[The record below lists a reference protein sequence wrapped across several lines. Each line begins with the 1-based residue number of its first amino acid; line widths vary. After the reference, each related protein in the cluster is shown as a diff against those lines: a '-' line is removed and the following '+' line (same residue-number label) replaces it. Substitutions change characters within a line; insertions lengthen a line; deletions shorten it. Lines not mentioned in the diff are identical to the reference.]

1 MKRKRAM
8 LAILTLG
15 LILLA
20 SCGPKVEWDLVID
33 GSVDKPKTLSYAD
46 LSGMKKTK
54 LENILMAKSQGED
67 EITSW
72 EGPTLDDVFGT
83 VGVQDSATG
92 VTVVADDGYAIQM
105 TMDDLQGGIIALSR
119 DGKSIADDE
128 KGPIRIVIPGKPSN
142 FWVFQV
148 VQITFEETPIAA
160 PTPKPEPV
168 ALTVSGAVENEL
180 ALSLADLEAMPV
192 IKISAEFK
200 GETAEHEGVTLKD
213 ILDRAG
219 VSSGA
224 SSLTLTAADDYSKD
238 VDYADVQACA
248 ECIVAFDRDAGYLR
262 MVMPGLST
270 GAWIKDVVRI
280 EVK

>member
-1 MKRKRAM
+1 MWRS
-8 LAILTLG
+8 L
-15 LILLA
+15 
-20 SCGPKVEWDLVID
+20 
-33 GSVDKPKTLSYAD
+33 
-46 LSGMKKTK
+46 
-54 LENILMAKSQGED
+54 
-67 EITSW
+67 
-72 EGPTLDDVFGT
+72 
-83 VGVQDSATG
+83 G
-92 VTVVADDGYAIQM
+92 VTVRRMGGWVLRTLLGDWM
-105 TMDDLQGGIIALSR
+105 TQR
-119 DGKSIADDE
+119 
-128 KGPIRIVIPGKPSN
+128 IRAWACRRG
-142 FWVFQV
+142 WV
-148 VQITFEETPIAA
+148 AA

-200 GETAEHEGVTLKD
+200 GETAEYEGVTLKD

-238 VDYADVQACA
+238 VDYAEVQACA
-248 ECIVAFDRDAGYLR
+248 ECIVVFDHDAGYLR

>member
-1 MKRKRAM
+1 MQRKRAT
-8 LAILTLG
+8 LAILTLA

-33 GSVDKPKTLSYAD
+33 GAVDNPKTLSYAD
-46 LSGMKKTK
+46 LSGMKKNK
-54 LENILMAKSQGED
+54 LENILMAKSLGED

-72 EGPTLDDVFGT
+72 EGPSLDDVFGT

-92 VTVVADDGYAIQM
+92 VTVVAADGYAIQM
-105 TMDDLQGGIIALSR
+105 TMDDMRGGIIALSR

-142 FWVFQV
+142 FWVFQI
-148 VQITFEETPIAA
+148 VQITFEEMPFAA

-168 ALTVSGAVENEL
+168 ALTVSGAVKNEL

-200 GETAEHEGVTLKD
+200 GDTAEHEGVTLKE

-238 VDYADVQACA
+238 VDYADVQACS
-248 ECIVAFDRDAGYLR
+248 ECIVALDRDAGYLR

-270 GAWIKDVVRI
+270 GAWIKDIVRI

>member
-1 MKRKRAM
+1 MKHKRAT
-8 LAILTLG
+8 LAILMLA
-15 LILLA
+15 LFLLA

-33 GSVDKPKTLSYAD
+33 GAVDNPKTLSYAD
-46 LSGMKKTK
+46 LARMKKVK
-54 LENILMAKSQGED
+54 LEDILMMKSHGED

-72 EGPTLDDVFGT
+72 EGPSLSDVFAG
-83 VGVQDSATG
+83 VGVKDSATG
-92 VTVVADDGYAIQM
+92 VTVIAADGYAIQM

-142 FWVFQV
+142 FWVFQI
-148 VQITFEETPIAA
+148 VQVTLEETPIAA

-168 ALTVSGAVENEL
+168 ALTVSGAVENDL

-200 GETAEHEGVTLKD
+200 GETAEYEGVTLKD
-213 ILDRAG
+213 VLDQAG
-219 VSSGA
+219 ISSGA
-224 SSLTLTAADDYSKD
+224 SSLTITAADDYSKD
-238 VDYADVQACA
+238 VDYADVQACT